1 MTNAQTWILLVEVG
15 VIAAE
20 RLLSFLG
27 IRRGP

>member
-1 MTNAQTWILLVEVG
+1 VSNTQTWILLVEVG

-20 RLLSFLG
+20 RLLTFLG